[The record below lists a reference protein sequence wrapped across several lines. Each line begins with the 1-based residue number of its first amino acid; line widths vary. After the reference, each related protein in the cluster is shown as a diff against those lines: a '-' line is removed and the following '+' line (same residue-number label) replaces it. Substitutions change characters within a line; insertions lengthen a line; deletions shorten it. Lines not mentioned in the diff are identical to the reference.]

1 MLIKSDKKFFGI
13 NKMNNVA
20 CLYIAMSTCF
30 GLLGCQ
36 NNQEKK
42 VVALRDVNMYREVGA
57 LYSQPD
63 FIIPKGSICFLGE
76 EVYDKV
82 DKFRKIRCENGLN
95 GWVVDEDYFQ

>member
-1 MLIKSDKKFFGI
+1 M
-13 NKMNNVA
+13 NKL
-20 CLYIAMSTCF
+20 LYLCIGMSVYF